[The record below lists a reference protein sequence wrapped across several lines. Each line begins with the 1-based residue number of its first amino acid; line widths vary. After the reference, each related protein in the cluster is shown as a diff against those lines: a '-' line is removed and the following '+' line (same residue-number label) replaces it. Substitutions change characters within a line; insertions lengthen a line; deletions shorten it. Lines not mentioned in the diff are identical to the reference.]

1 MATTFVDYKTD
12 AGLAF
17 ITLSDPPQNSFTH
30 EMMKELDD
38 VLLDARFDND
48 VHVIVITGHGDQFF
62 CAGANVQ
69 MLCEVDASFKYY
81 FLLHAH
87 ETLNRLENTPKLAI
101 AALNG
106 HALGGGFEIALACDL
121 RIAWQGSGRV
131 GLPDVSLGLM
141 PAAGGSQRLPR
152 LIGRSHAI
160 QLMAE
165 GTSMDYE
172 RALEIGLV
180 NYVWPAGSRDEFQA
194 KVVEYARQF
203 LPPAKAARAVGCI
216 KRSVLSGMEMS
227 LDQGLALER
236 ELALQLW
243 QSEDAAEG
251 FRSHLEKRK
260 AKFSGR

>member
-1 MATTFVDYKTD
+1 MATTLVDYKTD
-12 AGLAF
+12 AGLGL
-17 ITLSDPPQNSFTH
+17 ITLSDPPQNAFTH
-30 EMMKELDD
+30 EMMKEFDEA
-38 VLLDARFDND
+38 LLDARFDND
-48 VHVIVITGHGDQFF
+48 VHVIIVAGHGDQFF

-69 MLCEVDASFKYY
+69 MLCEVDTSFKYY

-87 ETLNRLENTPKLAI
+87 ETLNRLENTPKLTI

-121 RIAWQGSGRV
+121 RIAWQGSGRA

-141 PAAGGSQRLPR
+141 PASGGSQRLPR
-152 LIGRSHAI
+152 LIGRSQAI

-165 GTSMDYE
+165 AASMDYE
-172 RALEIGLV
+172 RALELRLV

-203 LPPAKAARAVGCI
+203 LPPNKAAHAVGCI
-216 KRSVLSGMEMS
+216 KRSVQSGIEMS
-227 LDQGLALER
+227 LEQGLALER

-243 QSEDAAEG
+243 KSEDAAEG
-251 FRSHLEKRK
+251 LKSHVEKRK
-260 AKFSGR
+260 PRFVGR